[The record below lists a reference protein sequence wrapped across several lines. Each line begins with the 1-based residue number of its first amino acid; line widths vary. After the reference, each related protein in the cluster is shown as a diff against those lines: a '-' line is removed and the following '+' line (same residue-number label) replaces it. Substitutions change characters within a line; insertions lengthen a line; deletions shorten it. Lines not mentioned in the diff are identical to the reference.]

1 MMNEREVS
9 GKIISTD
16 DACNWNLTVG
26 GLKDYDHVYVNGV
39 RYVEFQPEQR
49 LTDEQLLEYRNT
61 QVAGLR
67 EENSKLREDLRVG
80 ISLRDHFAGLAMQG
94 FLAADYNDWDYE
106 KFALTS
112 YEQADAM
119 LKEREKQ

>member
-1 MMNEREVS
+1 MNEREVS